1 MRKVVLKASAYL
13 LRDHTIPLLTV
24 LFCAA
29 TAIALWQLSRLS
41 LQLVQSSAL
50 QAASQ
55 QSNSLRE
62 LRKLYTSEVA
72 DRVAAHGIEVT
83 HDYATQ
89 GRSHSTPCHLQHGAE
104 RAD

>member
-1 MRKVVLKASAYL
+1 MRQAVLKASAYL
-13 LRDHTIPLLTV
+13 LRNHIVPLLLI

-41 LQLVQSSAL
+41 LQLIQSSAL

-55 QSNSLRE
+55 QSDSLRE

-72 DRVAAHGIEVT
+72 DRVAGHGI
-83 HDYATQ
+83 
-89 GRSHSTPCHLQHGAE
+89 
-104 RAD
+104 